1 MTWSTRIDLLKQEIS
16 DMFLSYNRAIQPKTT
31 DSKAEL
37 MSDTL
42 ASLQDNKIREFFMY
56 VRENESTMPSDG
68 RLKAILRSTS
78 PRFTKSGP
86 DNLQIEHKATFTA
99 AQRADL
105 ASYASKYPAF
115 AELINEAVEDDRA
128 YPSDEWRS
136 QFFKLLGTKGS
147 LISTIN

>member
-1 MTWSTRIDLLKQEIS
+1 MMWSRIDIFEKEIT
-16 DMFLSYNRAIQPKTT
+16 DLFLAYNRSIQPKMIE
-31 DSKAEL
+31 SKSEL

-42 ASLQDNKIREFFMY
+42 ASLQDDKIREFFRY

-105 ASYASKYPAF
+105 ASYAQKYPAF
-115 AELINEAVEDDRA
+115 AELIQEAVEDDSA

-136 QFFKLLGTKGS
+136 QFFQLLGTKGS
-147 LISTIN
+147 LVSTIN